1 MGKRDNDMKV
11 MGWEESLFSVLEPFG
26 LAQTLAF
33 GTVAVTARVVGD
45 AGESAILVTDID
57 VSPQGCR
64 PTPGDIGHGFSLFQG
79 KRVVILIFFSVEM
92 KDIHNLQGGSCT
104 QPGGGFHGVLR

>member
-11 MGWEESLFSVLEPFG
+11 MGWEESFFSASEPFG

-33 GTVAVTARVVGD
+33 RTMAVAAGVVGN

-57 VSPQGCR
+57 VSP
-64 PTPGDIGHGFSLFQG
+64 
-79 KRVVILIFFSVEM
+79 
-92 KDIHNLQGGSCT
+92 
-104 QPGGGFHGVLR
+104 

>member
-1 MGKRDNDMKV
+1 LGGGLEEEIVQNFFVLKDQRIQLVGKRDDDMKV
-11 MGWEESLFSVLEPFG
+11 MGGEEPLFPALEPFG

-57 VSPQGCR
+57 VSP
-64 PTPGDIGHGFSLFQG
+64 
-79 KRVVILIFFSVEM
+79 
-92 KDIHNLQGGSCT
+92 
-104 QPGGGFHGVLR
+104 